1 MESEISMQVPT
12 FSIPALK
19 GAEGAKVKDM
29 CATSGAQICI
39 SSPRQGDPLTEV
51 LISGTQH
58 SIRIALLLIKMAV
71 LHGRAGD
78 KLTLPA
84 EYLPN
89 KKAEAELNQHLCLL
103 QGDSVQ
109 SFPHIV
115 LEHGNARQYLSVYS
129 AL

>member
-1 MESEISMQVPT
+1 MSMQVPT

-19 GAEGAKVKDM
+19 GPAGAKVKDM
-29 CATSGAQICI
+29 CTTSGAQICI

-51 LISGTQH
+51 LILGTQH

-89 KKAEAELNQHLCLL
+89 KKAEAELNI
-103 QGDSVQ
+103 SVFFKETQ
-109 SFPHIV
+109 SRAFYT
-115 LEHGNARQYLSVYS
+115 LYS
-129 AL
+129 NTAMSDNI